1 MRIYTIVIVV
11 VMLMVTTSA
20 AAQKPMP
27 LLKVSD
33 NKRFFQTAQGN
44 PFFWLGDT
52 GWLLFSKC
60 NRADALQY
68 LDARKKQGFN
78 VIQVM
83 VLHELFDVNV
93 YGDSALHN
101 KNIATRNVQSI
112 KNYELGITN
121 SDALNNE
128 GQPQNQ
134 QPRIIKPQDSQPP
147 TYDLRLTT
155 SNFWNHIDF
164 IVDEAAKRGIY
175 MALVPLWGSNLKAG
189 GITVQQAE
197 LYAAFLA
204 KRYAQKSNIIW
215 LNGGDIKGADGV
227 EVWNA
232 IGTTLRLHDPK
243 HLITFHPRGR
253 TSSSDWFHQQPW
265 LDFNMF
271 QSGHKD
277 YQQDTVSTEKRHFGE
292 DNWKYAQVDYALQPT
307 KPTLDGEPS
316 YENIPHGLHDSL
328 EKRWSDNDLRR
339 YAYWSVFAGGAG
351 FTYGENAIMQFNTK
365 GDIGANFGVESN
377 WKDVVQAPGANQMQF
392 LKALLL
398 SKPYFERMPA
408 QEIIAD
414 NNGEKYAY
422 LLATKGQHYA
432 FVYTYTG
439 KNITINCSTLGFV
452 IGKASWY
459 NPRNGKRTRT
469 NIFRNT
475 TLPVFDPPG
484 VPMNGN
490 DWVLILEK

>member
-1 MRIYTIVIVV
+1 
-11 VMLMVTTSA
+11 
-20 AAQKPMP
+20 
-27 LLKVSD
+27 
-33 NKRFFQTAQGN
+33 
-44 PFFWLGDT
+44 
-52 GWLLFSKC
+52 
-60 NRADALQY
+60 
-68 LDARKKQGFN
+68 
-78 VIQVM
+78 
-83 VLHELFDVNV
+83 
-93 YGDSALHN
+93 
-101 KNIATRNVQSI
+101 
-112 KNYELGITN
+112 
-121 SDALNNE
+121 
-128 GQPQNQ
+128 
-134 QPRIIKPQDSQPP
+134 
-147 TYDLRLTT
+147 
-155 SNFWNHIDF
+155 
-164 IVDEAAKRGIY
+164 
-175 MALVPLWGSNLKAG
+175 VPLWGSNLKAG

-215 LNGGDIKGADGV
+215 LNGGDIKGADGL

-277 YQQDTVSTEKRHFGE
+277 YLQDTVSTEKRHFGE

-328 EKRWSDNDLRR
+328 EKRWSDSDLRR

-377 WKDVVQAPGANQMQF
+377 WKDVVQAPGANQIQF

-398 SKPYFERMPA
+398 SKLYFERMPA

-414 NNGEKYAY
+414 NTGEKYAY

-459 NPRNGKRTRT
+459 NPRNGKRTRI
-469 NIFRNT
+469 NIFSNT
-475 TLPVFDPPG
+475 TLPVFYPPG